1 MRKSPLL
8 IHFSFISFSSY
19 VNLHCF
25 TFRPELWTLLLLFPF
40 VPSVVAARAD
50 KPTLLRYVACETI
63 KESDSHFPSVSL
75 PPAPTLDR
83 MTGYGPTPWIDQ
95 FPVPIAIAI
104 IVGGLTTLSL
114 FVFVVIFAQRIVFG
128 PRRNNL
134 KGRGLR
140 NFEPADFRGFL
151 RREREDRE
159 KEIERKE
166 RKRRF
171 LRRQKDMYGA
181 DEEAMVGA
189 REQMTV
195 DQSSTGV
202 GEEGGK
208 YTMRNYREKVRTEDR
223 RWERQQEMLDKE
235 FAELAY
241 AVQADYPTY
250 RR

>member
-1 MRKSPLL
+1 MIP
-8 IHFSFISFSSY
+8 
-19 VNLHCF
+19 
-25 TFRPELWTLLLLFPF
+25 
-40 VPSVVAARAD
+40 
-50 KPTLLRYVACETI
+50 RYVFCETI
-63 KESDSHFPSVSL
+63 RESDSHFPSISL
-75 PPAPTLDR
+75 PPVPTVDR

-95 FPVPIAIAI
+95 FSVPIAMAI

-140 NFEPADFRGFL
+140 NFGPSDYREFL
-151 RREREDRE
+151 RREREGRE
-159 KEIERKE
+159 KDLARKE

-171 LRRQKDMYGA
+171 MRRQRNIYRE
-181 DEEAMVGA
+181 DEEAAVGIG
-189 REQMTV
+189 EQEAV
-195 DQSSTGV
+195 GQSATGSGMGK
-202 GEEGGK
+202 GEEGSG
-208 YTMRNYREKVRTEDR
+208 YTLRNYRDKVRTEDMQ
-223 RWERQQEMLDKE
+223 WEMQQKKLDKE